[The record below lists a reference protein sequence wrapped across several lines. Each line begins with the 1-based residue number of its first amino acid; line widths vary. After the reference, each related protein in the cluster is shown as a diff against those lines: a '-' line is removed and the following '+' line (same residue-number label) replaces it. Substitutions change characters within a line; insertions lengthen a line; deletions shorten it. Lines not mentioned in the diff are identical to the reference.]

1 MKKLFTI
8 SAIVLFSTVVFAG
21 GTALSPK
28 SISGIAVVKSPVS
41 GLFKVYY
48 KAAETANVKVSI
60 LNDKDQTVFFETIR
74 KVDGFIR
81 PYSFSNLPEGMY
93 TIRIEDG
100 TTVQAEKVEYR
111 SGEIAKLI
119 QVRKVLAEEG
129 KYLFTATGKG
139 QESIRINIYNPAD
152 QLLYTESRLVK
163 DTFATVYNLSKVKG
177 AISFEVVHSN
187 GTSQKL
193 NY

>member
-1 MKKLFTI
+1 MKKLLSI

-21 GTALSPK
+21 GTVLSPK
-28 SISGIAVVKSPVS
+28 SISGIAVVKGPVN

-48 KAAETANVKVSI
+48 KAAEAANVKISI
-60 LNDKDQTVFFETIR
+60 LNDQDQQVFTETLR

-81 PYSFSNLPEGMY
+81 PYSFNNLPEGFY

-100 TTVQAEKVEYR
+100 TSVQAEKVEYR
-111 SGEIAKLI
+111 SGEIEKLI
-119 QVRKVLAEEG
+119 HVRKVASEEG

-139 QESIRINIYNPAD
+139 QENITINIYNPAD

-163 DTFATVYNLSKVKG
+163 DTYATVYNLSKVKG

>member
-48 KAAETANVKVSI
+48 KAAETANVKVTI
-60 LNDKDQTVFFETIR
+60 LNDKDQEVFTETIR
-74 KVDGFIR
+74 KVNGFIR
-81 PYSFSNLPEGMY
+81 PYSFNNLSEGMY

-111 SGEIAKLI
+111 SGEIEKLI
-119 QVRKVLAEEG
+119 QVRKLLTEDG
-129 KYLFTATGKG
+129 KYLLTATGKG
-139 QESIRINIYNPAD
+139 QENITINIYNPTD

-187 GTSQKL
+187 GSSQKL